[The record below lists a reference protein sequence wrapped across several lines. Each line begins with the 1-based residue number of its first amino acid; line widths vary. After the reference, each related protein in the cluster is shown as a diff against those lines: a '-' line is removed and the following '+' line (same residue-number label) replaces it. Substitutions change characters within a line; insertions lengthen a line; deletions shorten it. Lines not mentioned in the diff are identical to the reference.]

1 MADNG
6 SEEHGMQDELE
17 QGEPEQIERRIEERE
32 VELEDQDR
40 ELADIDLERRDKL
53 VKEALGKFGFFMH
66 MTGYLMGC
74 AYLILLGV
82 IVRKTL
88 PWVLIPIAIWTGFL
102 LYHAWRAW
110 HPKSKPEETLESLDK
125 IYREHER
132 QVSHDLDASIKAR
145 AEMIMK
151 TRDYQKGLELLSI
164 SDNDEPDEAES
175 PNGDTTEPPYE
186 KPPEAKPERPASTT

>member
-6 SEEHGMQDELE
+6 SEEHGTQDELE

-40 ELADIDLERRDKL
+40 ELADIELDRRDQL

-66 MTGYLMGC
+66 TTGYLMGC

-88 PWVLIPIAIWTGFL
+88 PWVLIPIAIWTGL
-102 LYHAWRAW
+102 LIYHAWRAW
-110 HPKSKPEETLESLDK
+110 HPKSKPEETLESLDS
-125 IYREHER
+125 IYREHEQ

-151 TRDYQKGLELLSI
+151 TRDYREGLELLGPG
-164 SDNDEPDEAES
+164 DKEPGEAES
-175 PNGDTTEPPYE
+175 PNGYTTEPPCE
-186 KPPEAKPERPASTT
+186 KPPGARPERPASTT

>member
-1 MADNG
+1 MADNE
-6 SEEHGMQDELE
+6 SEEHGTQDELE
-17 QGEPEQIERRIEERE
+17 QGESEQIERKIEERE

-40 ELADIDLERRDKL
+40 ELADIDLERRDRI
-53 VKEALGKFGFFMH
+53 VREALGKFGFFIH

-102 LYHAWRAW
+102 IYHAWRAW
-110 HPKSKPEETLESLDK
+110 HPKSKPEETLESLDR
-125 IYREHER
+125 IEHEHR
-132 QVSHDLDASIKAR
+132 QRVSHNLDAAIKAR

-151 TRDYQKGLELLSI
+151 TRDYREGLELLGD
-164 SDNDEPDEAES
+164 SDNDESDEAGSPNVDTAEPPDE
-175 PNGDTTEPPYE
+175 EPPG
-186 KPPEAKPERPASTT
+186 AGPERPGSTI